1 MGVLGRQTPP
11 PRLPWWLTVPPFISL
26 TPKLA
31 FLGHKS
37 VGSNDQKTKSPC
49 VLVPIWG
56 KKVYI
61 KQLLIGG
68 SDALR
73 LQGSLF
79 HSAGK
84 FLPTIT
90 AFDEPARLQ
99 RAGGQLVLHILPVGD
114 TEPGLPRVGRTM
126 GDGGREAVCE
136 AGVLPAVKKP
146 DADGAFFS

>member
-11 PRLPWWLTVPPFISL
+11 PRLPWWLSVPPFISL

-31 FLGHKS
+31 FLGHKN

-49 VLVPIWG
+49 VLVPMWG

-68 SDALR
+68 SNALR

-84 FLPTIT
+84 FLLTIT

-99 RAGGQLVLHILPVGD
+99 REGGQLVLHILPVGD
-114 TEPGLPRVGRTM
+114 TEPGLPRVGRWVT
-126 GDGGREAVCE
+126 V
-136 AGVLPAVKKP
+136 AGKLSVRPGSYLLLRSQMWMW
-146 DADGAFFS
+146 AFFS